1 LASTGI
7 FSREGQEKHAGLVE
21 VRKAELRIP
30 LVRRRLI
37 THDREK
43 PMTHLAAGLM
53 GRICVSLWLA
63 VLPLGSVADAADF
76 YKDRMITFI
85 IGSAPGG
92 GYDTYSRLIAS
103 HLGQHIGGQPMIVPQ
118 NVPGAGSIRA
128 ANYLYNVAPKD
139 GTTIGMV
146 DEAIFLNQLLGV
158 QEPTTDAAQLS
169 WFGGILRRIMGTQ
182 GTKTDAVKFNWIGR
196 ILANSAIL
204 FARREAGVQKI
215 EDAVQKELI
224 VSASGTASKLNW
236 TVLKNAFGMK
246 FKIVSGYQG
255 SNESLLALMRG
266 EADALSMPWSIL
278 RIAGA
283 ELIRDKKIN
292 LLLQTGAEKDA
303 DLGTLPRMIDLAR
316 NDDERK
322 LLELFASPSTI
333 GRSVLAPP
341 GTSMER
347 VAELRRAF
355 IAMTQDPAFLSD
367 LKKARLEISPLSGEQ
382 LQAAVAT
389 MGDVPDWLIERARR
403 VSETGGN

>member
-1 LASTGI
+1 MSCSHSHCEPEIA
-7 FSREGQEKHAGLVE
+7 
-21 VRKAELRIP
+21 
-30 LVRRRLI
+30 
-37 THDREK
+37 
-43 PMTHLAAGLM
+43 MTHFTAGLM
-53 GRICVSLWLA
+53 RRICGSLWLA
-63 VLPLGSVADAADF
+63 VLALGSAADAADF
-76 YKDRMITFI
+76 YKDRTITFI

-92 GYDTYSRLIAS
+92 GYDTYSRLVAS
-103 HLGQHIGGQPMIVPQ
+103 HLGRHLGGQPTIVPQ

-146 DEAIFLNQLLGV
+146 DEAIFLNQILGMK
-158 QEPTTDAAQLS
+158 EPATDAAQLG
-169 WFGGILRRIMGTQ
+169 WFGGILRRLMGTQ
-182 GTKTDAVKFNWIGR
+182 ETKTDAVKFNWIGR

-204 FARREAGVQKI
+204 FVRREAGVQKI
-215 EDAVQKELI
+215 EDAFDKELI

-255 SNESLLALMRG
+255 SNESLLALLRG

-278 RIAGA
+278 RNTGA
-283 ELIRDKKIN
+283 ELIRNKEIN

-303 DLGTLPRMIDLAR
+303 DLADLPRMIDLAR

-341 GTSMER
+341 GTSLER

-355 IAMTQDPAFLSD
+355 MAMTQDATFLSD
-367 LKKARLEISPLSGEQ
+367 LKKARLELSPLSGEQ
-382 LQAAVAT
+382 LQAAVAS
-389 MGDVPDWLIERARR
+389 MGDVPEWLVERARR
-403 VSETGGN
+403 VSETAGN

>member
-1 LASTGI
+1 MLMGGA
-7 FSREGQEKHAGLVE
+7 RQDPWLVGQERLGWSVAHPRSMCTCLQA
-21 VRKAELRIP
+21 
-30 LVRRRLI
+30 RRRRKGFEQHI
-37 THDREK
+37 GDRKK
-43 PMTHLAAGLM
+43 PMTHFAAGLM
-53 GRICVSLWLA
+53 LRIWVSLWLA
-63 VLPLGSVADAADF
+63 MLPLAPVADAADF
-76 YKDRMITFI
+76 YKDRTITFI

-103 HLGQHIGGQPMIVPQ
+103 HLGRQIGGQPAIVPQ

-146 DEAIFLNQLLGV
+146 DEGV
-158 QEPTTDAAQLS
+158 QEPTPDAAKLS
-169 WFGGILRRIMGTQ
+169 WFGGVLRRIMGTQ
-182 GTKTDAVKFNWIGR
+182 ETKTDAVKFNWIGR

-204 FARREAGVQKI
+204 FVRREAGVQKI
-215 EDAVQKELI
+215 EDAFDKELI

-236 TVLKNAFGMK
+236 TVIKNAFGMK
-246 FKIVSGYQG
+246 LKIVSGYQG

-278 RIAGA
+278 RITGA

-303 DLGTLPRMIDLAR
+303 DLANLPRMIDLAR

-341 GTSMER
+341 GTSVER

-355 IAMTQDPAFLSD
+355 MAMTQDPTFLSD
-367 LKKARLEISPLSGEQ
+367 LKKARLELSPLSGEQ
-382 LQAAVAT
+382 LQAAVAS
-389 MGDVPDWLIERARR
+389 MGDVPDWLIERA
-403 VSETGGN
+403 

>member
-1 LASTGI
+1 MTCLATGMM
-7 FSREGQEKHAGLVE
+7 R
-21 VRKAELRIP
+21 RIW
-30 LVRRRLI
+30 V
-37 THDREK
+37 T
-43 PMTHLAAGLM
+43 MWLAA
-53 GRICVSLWLA
+53 
-63 VLPLGSVADAADF
+63 LPLGAVAGAADF
-76 YKDRMITFI
+76 YKDRTITFI

-103 HLGQHIGGQPMIVPQ
+103 HLGRHISGQPTIIPQ

-139 GTTIGMV
+139 GTAIGMV
-146 DEAIFLNQLLGV
+146 DEAILLNQILAV
-158 QEPTTDAAQLS
+158 QEPSADAAKPG

-182 GTKTDAVKFNWIGR
+182 EVKTDAAKFNWIGR

-204 FARREAGVQKI
+204 FVRREAGVQKI
-215 EDAVQKELI
+215 EDAYGKELV

-278 RIAGA
+278 RITGE

-303 DLGTLPRMIDLAR
+303 DLVYLPRMIDLAR
-316 NDDERK
+316 NDDERR

-341 GTSMER
+341 GTPTER

-355 IAMTQDPAFLSD
+355 MAMTQAPTFLSD
-367 LKKARLEISPLSGEQ
+367 LKKAKLEFSPLSGER
-382 LQAAVAT
+382 LQAAVAS
-389 MGDVPDWLIERARR
+389 MGDLPEWLIERARR

>member
-1 LASTGI
+1 MTQFA
-7 FSREGQEKHAGLVE
+7 
-21 VRKAELRIP
+21 AELMRGICVP
-30 LVRRRLI
+30 LS
-37 THDREK
+37 
-43 PMTHLAAGLM
+43 LAAL
-53 GRICVSLWLA
+53 S
-63 VLPLGSVADAADF
+63 LGSVANAADF
-76 YKDRMITFI
+76 YKDRTITFI
-85 IGSAPGG
+85 IGSGPGG
-92 GYDTYSRLIAS
+92 GYDTYSRLVAG
-103 HLGQHIGGQPMIVPQ
+103 HLGRHLGGQPTIVPQ

-128 ANYLYNVAPKD
+128 ANFLYNVAPKD
-139 GTTIGMV
+139 GTAIGMV
-146 DEAIFLNQLLGV
+146 DEAIFLNQILRV
-158 QEPTTDAAQLS
+158 QEPATDAAKPD

-182 GTKTDAVKFNWIGR
+182 ETKTDAVKFNWIGR
-196 ILANSAIL
+196 ILANSAVL
-204 FARREAGVQKI
+204 FVRRETGVLKI
-215 EDAVQKELI
+215 EDAVDKELI

-255 SNESLLALMRG
+255 SNESMLALMRG

-278 RIAGA
+278 RITGA

-303 DLGTLPRMIDLAR
+303 NLGDLPRMIDLAR

-355 IAMTQDPAFLSD
+355 LAMTQDPTFLSD
-367 LKKARLEISPLSGEQ
+367 LKKARLELNPLSGEQ
-382 LQAAVAT
+382 LQAAVAR

-403 VSETGGN
+403 VSEAIGN

>member
-1 LASTGI
+1 MLPAG
-7 FSREGQEKHAGLVE
+7 RVGQ
-21 VRKAELRIP
+21 
-30 LVRRRLI
+30 
-37 THDREK
+37 
-43 PMTHLAAGLM
+43 
-53 GRICVSLWLA
+53 
-63 VLPLGSVADAADF
+63 AADF
-76 YKDRMITFI
+76 YKDRTITFV

-92 GYDTYSRLIAS
+92 GYDTYSRLVAS
-103 HLGQHIGGQPMIVPQ
+103 HLGRHIAGQPTIVPQ

-128 ANYLYNVAPKD
+128 ANYLYNVASKD
-139 GTTIGMV
+139 GTVIGMV
-146 DEAIFLNQLLGV
+146 DEAIFLNQILGV
-158 QEPTTDAAQLS
+158 QEPTTDAAKLG
-169 WFGGILRRIMGTQ
+169 WLGGILRRVMGTQ
-182 GTKTDAVKFNWIGR
+182 ETKTDAVKFNWIGR

-204 FARREAGVQKI
+204 FVRREAGVQKI
-215 EDAVQKELI
+215 EDAFNKELI

-278 RIAGA
+278 RITGA

-303 DLGTLPRMIDLAR
+303 DLADLPRMIDLAR

-355 IAMTQDPAFLSD
+355 MATMQDEAFLGD
-367 LKKARLEISPLSGEQ
+367 LKKARLELSPLSGEQ
-382 LQAAVAT
+382 LQAT
-389 MGDVPDWLIERARR
+389 ITSMGVVPDGLIERARR
-403 VSETGGN
+403 AAN

>member
-1 LASTGI
+1 
-7 FSREGQEKHAGLVE
+7 
-21 VRKAELRIP
+21 
-30 LVRRRLI
+30 
-37 THDREK
+37 
-43 PMTHLAAGLM
+43 MTHFAAGLM
-53 GRICVSLWLA
+53 RRICVPLGFA
-63 VLPLGSVADAADF
+63 VLPLGPVADAADF
-76 YKDRMITFI
+76 YKDRTITFI

-92 GYDTYSRLIAS
+92 GYDTYSRLVAS
-103 HLGQHIGGQPMIVPQ
+103 HLGRQIGGRPPIIPQ

-139 GTTIGMV
+139 GTVIGMV
-146 DEAIFLNQLLGV
+146 DEAIFLNQILGAR
-158 QEPTTDAAQLS
+158 EPTTDAAKLS
-169 WFGGILRRIMGTQ
+169 WFGGVLRRIMGTQ
-182 GTKTDAVKFNWIGR
+182 ETKTDAVKFNWIGR

-204 FARREAGVQKI
+204 FVRREAGVQKI
-215 EDAVQKELI
+215 EDAVDKELI

-236 TVLKNAFGMK
+236 TVLKNVFGMK

-278 RIAGA
+278 RITGA
-283 ELIRDKKIN
+283 ELIRDKRIN

-303 DLGTLPRMIDLAR
+303 DLDNLPRMIDLAR
-316 NDDERK
+316 NNDERK

-341 GTSMER
+341 GTPTER

-355 IAMTQDPAFLSD
+355 MAMTQDPIFHSD
-367 LKKARLEISPLSGEQ
+367 LKKARLELSPLSGEQ
-382 LQAAVAT
+382 LQAAVAS

-403 VSETGGN
+403 VSETAGN